1 MDRLKSVHL
10 VAMLI
15 VGIMISL
22 VAGTAISS
30 EVGKTAKKLNMA
42 AQQECILKCQAAKA
56 AILKNGL
63 AATIKKI
70 NKKDKAYV
78 SDVTYVFVM
87 KMDGTML
94 GHPYKPSLIGKKLI
108 DTKDKAGKYFFKEF
122 IKIANEK
129 GSGWV
134 DYTWPKPNEEK
145 PSPKTSYILKVNDK
159 LFVGAGI
166 YQ

>member
-1 MDRLKSVHL
+1 MNHLKSVHL

-30 EVGKTAKKLNMA
+30 EVGKTAMKSNMA
-42 AQQECILKCQAAKA
+42 AQQECILKCQAAKTT
-56 AILKNGL
+56 ILKDGL

-70 NKKDKAYV
+70 NMKDKAYV

-87 KMDGTML
+87 KIDGTMM
-94 GHPYKPSLIGKKLI
+94 GHPYKPNLIGKNLI

-122 IKIANEK
+122 VKVANEK

-145 PSPKTSYILKVNDK
+145 QSPKTSYILRVNDTV
-159 LFVGAGI
+159 FVGAGI